1 MIRILLLDNNDSF
14 TYNLT
19 ELLRNNGKVTFNIC
33 TADKLYRVRIS
44 DYDKIIFSPGP
55 GIPEEHPA
63 IYQLLQ
69 TCGKTKSIL
78 GICLGHQAIAR
89 YFGARLFNLESVRH
103 GEIANINIVS
113 PDNKLFTDM
122 PMQFEAGLYHSWAVE
137 AKDLTDCLSITAISS
152 DGIIMGL
159 SHKTLDICGVQ
170 FHPESIMTKFGQKMM
185 DNWISPKI
193 VPL

>member
-1 MIRILLLDNNDSF
+1 MIRVLLLDNNDSF
-14 TYNLT
+14 TYNLA

-33 TADKLYRVRIS
+33 TADTLYRVRIS

-78 GICLGHQAIAR
+78 GVCLGHQAIAR
-89 YFGARLFNLESVRH
+89 YFGANLFNLESVRH

-113 PDNKLFTDM
+113 PVNKLFTGI
-122 PMQFEAGLYHSWAVE
+122 PIQFEAGLYHSWAVE
-137 AKDLTDCLSITAISS
+137 LKDLPDCLNITAISC

-170 FHPESIMTKFGQKMM
+170 FHPESIMTKFGQKML